1 MRISELS
8 LENFQ
13 GVSAKQ
19 TVHLGNFSLIF
30 GENSAGK
37 SSIARALLL
46 LSQSLHGSPTIKNE
60 SAIGFFN
67 FSGPLIDLA
76 GFRNVVHKHDDK
88 LQVSMGVTIDFD
100 GSQQDRLTTR
110 LFRNPTGK
118 EVDLQNEIV
127 KVTATGFQVVESVTG
142 LERFILFSEFMH
154 MDKLESL
161 QVEFERNAG
170 KFLSLVEARETSN
183 SATKAL
189 LGLGQDSAL
198 NLSDLTETEY
208 GLFGSWPSLKGSRKE
223 SSETD
228 ISKSSGYRSSL
239 RYFRKD
245 LFEAEPSKV
254 ALYRSFEEWLGF
266 SGYRI
271 KRYFANPSHIPS
283 LREIE
288 PRVTLRSAGSPKFRS
303 HRKSEKISKAAT
315 SVYLN
320 QLTNGR
326 YEIEETSHQMGE
338 SGFLGEV
345 EVKFLRDKKLGVA
358 VSFQD
363 VGVGLSQ
370 VLPLLL
376 KLDLQDKYSDENL
389 IIAEQPEL
397 HLHPKMQAELA
408 ELMFFKAQ
416 QSGQIIAET
425 HSEAMLMRV
434 QRLLRKDQESL
445 GRQQKVSIVYAT
457 FDSEVGT
464 LFTNIE
470 LRQDLDF
477 LVEFPESFSDLRM
490 GEME

>member
-1 MRISELS
+1 MRIRELS

-67 FSGPLIDLA
+67 FSGQLIDLA

-100 GSQQDRLTTR
+100 GSQQDLLTTR
-110 LFRNPTGK
+110 LFLNRRK

-170 KFLSLVEARETSN
+170 KFLRLVEARETSN

-198 NLSDLTETEY
+198 NLSDLKETEY
-208 GLFGSWPSLKGSRKE
+208 GLLRSWPSLKVSRKE
-223 SSETD
+223 SSETG
-228 ISKSSGYRSSL
+228 ISKSSHYRSSL
-239 RYFRKD
+239 RYSRKD
-245 LFEAEPSKV
+245 IFEAGPSR
-254 ALYRSFEEWLGF
+254 ALLYRSFEDWLGF
-266 SGYRI
+266 SGYQIR
-271 KRYFANPSHIPS
+271 RYFANPSHIPS

-288 PRVTLRSAGSPKFRS
+288 PRVTLRSAGSPKFSS

-326 YEIEETSHQMGE
+326 YEIEETSHEMGE

-376 KLDLQDKYSDENL
+376 KLDLQDKNSDENL

-425 HSEAMLMRV
+425 HSEAMLLRV

-464 LFTNIE
+464 RFTNIE